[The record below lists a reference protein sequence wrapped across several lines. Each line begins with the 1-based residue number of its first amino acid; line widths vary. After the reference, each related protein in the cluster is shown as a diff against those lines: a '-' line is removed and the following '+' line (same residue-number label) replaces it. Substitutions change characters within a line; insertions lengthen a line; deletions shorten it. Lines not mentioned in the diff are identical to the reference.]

1 MKAAHLISL
10 HVGGAIAD
18 VFVSWYIYIQYF
30 LFLKVAIN
38 KNGKEISSKPGV
50 YPPFGFSFPALG
62 NFPDRRGGGLACHG
76 EPFDMLLWRHE

>member
-1 MKAAHLISL
+1 MY
-10 HVGGAIAD
+10 V
-18 VFVSWYIYIQYF
+18 YIYVCIYLYICTIF
-30 LFLKVAIN
+30 LFFKVAID